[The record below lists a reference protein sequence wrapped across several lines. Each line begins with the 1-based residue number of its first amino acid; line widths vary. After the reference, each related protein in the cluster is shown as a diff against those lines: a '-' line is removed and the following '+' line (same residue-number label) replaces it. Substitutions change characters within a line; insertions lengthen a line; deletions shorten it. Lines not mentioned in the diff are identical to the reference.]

1 MGYKFNKASSS
12 TRLPS
17 LYRKTLIKSEFD
29 YRREIRRKLDRIQH
43 DNRDMMR
50 RHFASDHVFAHELLT
65 KRHQWFG
72 IDKTYRDACRTM
84 WNRQAANATRTSH
97 MTLPSVYSREDASP
111 TSIISPRTEEDLL
124 DSDEKI
130 RNDFLRKQPVMLEIM
145 GAPHSS
151 LCLKHK
157 QAVELRKIS
166 AQKRHTHIQTTA
178 VNDNRYKQLVHS
190 LQDN

>member
-1 MGYKFNKASSS
+1 
-12 TRLPS
+12 
-17 LYRKTLIKSEFD
+17 
-29 YRREIRRKLDRIQH
+29 
-43 DNRDMMR
+43 
-50 RHFASDHVFAHELLT
+50 
-65 KRHQWFG
+65 
-72 IDKTYRDACRTM
+72 M

-151 LCLKHK
+151 L
-157 QAVELRKIS
+157 
-166 AQKRHTHIQTTA
+166 
-178 VNDNRYKQLVHS
+178 
-190 LQDN
+190 